1 VERNNWAS
9 VPTEDA
15 LRASNE
21 RMGETI
27 RYLVGE
33 VEALRAR
40 VANLERYV
48 YQHTHTVGVTYAD
61 YDGGVPTNRTA
72 TTTVTSP
79 R

>member
-1 VERNNWAS
+1 VQGNSRANI
-9 VPTEDA
+9 PTEDA

-33 VEALRAR
+33 VETLRSR
-40 VANLERYV
+40 VADLERYV
-48 YQHTHTVGVTYAD
+48 YQHAHTVTYAD
-61 YDGGVPTNRTA
+61 YDGGVATNRTA
-72 TTTVTSP
+72 TVTTP

>member
-1 VERNNWAS
+1 MQGNSRANIT
-9 VPTEDA
+9 TEDA

-33 VEALRAR
+33 VEALRRELAE
-40 VANLERYV
+40 LQRYV
-48 YQHTHTVGVTYAD
+48 YQHVHTVTYSD
-61 YDGGVPTNRTA
+61 YDGGSPTTRTA
-72 TTTVTSP
+72 TVTSP

>member
-1 VERNNWAS
+1 VQGNSRANI
-9 VPTEDA
+9 PTEDA

-33 VEALRAR
+33 VETLRRELAD
-40 VANLERYV
+40 LQRYV
-48 YQHTHTVGVTYAD
+48 YQHAHTVTYAD
-61 YDGGVPTNRTA
+61 YDGGVATNRTA
-72 TTTVTSP
+72 TVTTP

>member
-1 VERNNWAS
+1 MQGNSRANI
-9 VPTEDA
+9 PTEDA

-33 VEALRAR
+33 VETLRRELAD
-40 VANLERYV
+40 LQRYV
-48 YQHTHTVGVTYAD
+48 YQHAHTVTYAD
-61 YDGGVPTNRTA
+61 YDGGVATNRTA
-72 TTTVTSP
+72 TVTTP

>member
-1 VERNNWAS
+1 MQGNSRANI
-9 VPTEDA
+9 PTEDA

-33 VEALRAR
+33 VEALRSR
-40 VANLERYV
+40 VADLERYV
-48 YQHTHTVGVTYAD
+48 YQHAHTVTYDD
-61 YDGGVPTNRTA
+61 YDGGVATNRTA
-72 TTTVTSP
+72 TVTTP